1 MFPDAD
7 DLISAET
14 LASLLEAARREPGS
28 LAVCEWGWLR
38 NEDGG
43 WVEIARDLP
52 LPDTNADAALR
63 AWIETRCWSPTGS
76 ILWPADVYRRTGG
89 WDKTLTLNDDG
100 DLVMRA
106 LADGVGLVRA
116 SGGKFQ
122 YRDHGTS
129 RISLSRT
136 FTQEG
141 RLHSEVRVIEKL
153 AAALEQQGRIV
164 LFAPSLAVAYQRTAL
179 VDFQFGNRELARE
192 CQRRARGEQ
201 LGGRRA
207 LSWAQNHNAKLSAVT
222 VSGR

>member
-1 MFPDAD
+1 MGQD
-7 DLISAET
+7 
-14 LASLLEAARREPGS
+14 
-28 LAVCEWGWLR
+28 
-38 NEDGG
+38 
-43 WVEIARDLP
+43 
-52 LPDTNADAALR
+52 
-63 AWIETRCWSPTGS
+63 
-76 ILWPADVYRRTGG
+76 
-89 WDKTLTLNDDG
+89 LTLNDDG
-100 DLVMRA
+100 DLMMRA

-141 RLHSEVRVIEKL
+141 RLHSEVRVIEKR

-179 VDFQFGNRELARE
+179 VGFQIGNRELARE
-192 CQRRARGEQ
+192 CQRRGEQ

-207 LSWAQNHNAKLSAVT
+207 LSRTWAGGSWSAR
-222 VSGR
+222 SGRSGRKRWSGRSPASVL